1 MKIDIF
7 DVGHGACS
15 VITCPDG
22 RRLMIDCGSKKDVPY
37 WWPSIQFYGQ
47 TFAGLIL
54 TNLDE
59 DHVSDFASTL
69 NNLRIATVCTN
80 NTIDAARLKQL
91 KSEGMQSGVEAVYR
105 YLQNPSCLNLSLV
118 LPQIRV
124 SMFRHPFG
132 VFDDTNNLSMV
143 TFVEY
148 GSFCILY
155 PGDLEEA
162 AWRRMLP
169 DPAFHALLSRVSLY
183 VTSHHGRESGCCAEL
198 FDYTRCSPYA
208 FIISDKE
215 MLHDSQETNAWYRQH
230 AKGLQKI
237 LQTPWDA
244 PETRY
249 VFTTRNDSCI
259 SIEVQPNANFV
270 LYPKSKTQENVW
282 PKPNPIPAVDWPS
295 TLTGLNSLAGLLKK
309 PI

>member
-22 RRLMIDCGSKKDVPY
+22 KRLMIDCGHKKDIPY
-37 WWPSIQFYGQ
+37 WWPSIQFHGQ

-59 DHVSDFASTL
+59 DHVSNFETTFND
-69 NNLRIATVCTN
+69 LRIETVCIN
-80 NTIDAARLKQL
+80 NTIDAAKLKQL
-91 KSEGMQSGVEAVYR
+91 KSEGMQAGVEAVHR
-105 YLQNPSCLNLSLV
+105 YLQNPCRLNLKLN
-118 LPQIRV
+118 LPQINVR
-124 SMFRHPFG
+124 MFRHPFG
-132 VFDDTNNLSMV
+132 VFNDSNNLSLV

-148 GSFCILY
+148 GNFCIVY
-155 PGDLEEA
+155 PGDLEEV
-162 AWRRMLP
+162 AWKQLLP
-169 DPAFHALLSRVSLY
+169 NPAFRALLSRVTLF

-198 FDYTRCSPYA
+198 FDYARCTPYA

-215 MLHDSQETNAWYRQH
+215 MVHDSQETNAWYRQH
-230 AKGLQKI
+230 ANGLHKI
-237 LQTPWDA
+237 LESPWDS

-259 SIEVQPNANFV
+259 SINVEPNGHFV
-270 LYPKSKTQENVW
+270 LYPKSKVQEKVW
-282 PKPNPIPAVDWPS
+282 PKMSPAPAANWPS
-295 TLTGLNSLAGLLKK
+295 ILLGLNPSAGLSKK
-309 PI
+309 RI